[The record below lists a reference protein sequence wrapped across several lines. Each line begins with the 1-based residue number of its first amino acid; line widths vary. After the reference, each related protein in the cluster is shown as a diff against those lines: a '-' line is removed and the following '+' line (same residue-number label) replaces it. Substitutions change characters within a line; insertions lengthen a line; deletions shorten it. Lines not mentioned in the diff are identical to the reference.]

1 MPGLVRVFEEPVVI
15 MASWIIFIVGV
26 LSAIHLVGAKMP
38 TTGVAG
44 GAGDLFRTA

>member
-1 MPGLVRVFEEPVVI
+1 MPGIVRVFEEPVVI
-15 MASWIIFIVGV
+15 MASWIIFIVGI

-38 TTGVAG
+38 TQGVAG